1 MIILPSISD
10 IYISDQ
16 LMMSL
21 IKQVMANINN
31 NKKKNLIGIVV
42 VRKHKLH

>member
-21 IKQVMANINN
+21 IKQVMANIN
-31 NKKKNLIGIVV
+31 KKKRSNWYCCCE
-42 VRKHKLH
+42 KA